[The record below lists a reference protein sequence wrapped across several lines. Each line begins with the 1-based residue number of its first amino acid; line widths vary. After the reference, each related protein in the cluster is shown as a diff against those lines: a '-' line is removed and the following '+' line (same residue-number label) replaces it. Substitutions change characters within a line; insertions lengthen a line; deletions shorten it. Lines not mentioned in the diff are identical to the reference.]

1 MSNASKGISNWF
13 DGHVSMCV
21 YLHVLQTQTDQF
33 EEFRDLILQRT
44 PIDRYTYNIM

>member
-1 MSNASKGISNWF
+1 MHRK
-13 DGHVSMCV
+13 VSLIDV